1 MFLDIKYNLEKN
13 KQECTNFVLKVL
25 PQYLELKER
34 KKLKEEIVSIKLL
47 AQMNDTSIPN
57 LENKE
62 FIYRNIMY
70 IEFMVKNIKKIQP
83 YIETLHK
90 LFKAPTILKI
100 SDEKLNSIYSL
111 CIKRLSKIYKGEI
124 VVENIVTTKEFSDVI
139 NTKTRNEYIDII
151 SKIYNRNNK
160 FDYYYELLIK
170 TKIYNLKKELKD
182 NYIKLLDSKI
192 FYNLE
197 KMQYNMEK
205 LNSFEEYIKQY
216 ESETNMAEK
225 IKLKNKIDNII
236 FIF

>member
-25 PQYLELKER
+25 PQYLELKDR
-34 KKLKEEIVSIKLL
+34 KKFKEEIVSIKLL

-111 CIKRLSKIYKGEI
+111 CIKRLSKINKGEI

-139 NTKTRNEYIDII
+139 NTKTRNEYINII

-225 IKLKNKIDNII
+225 IKLKNKINNII